1 MAKTAADWSA
11 PPKLPAT
18 HYVDSRIYTDPQI
31 FTEEL
36 EAWELPNLQ
45 LAAAVPI

>member
-1 MAKTAADWSA
+1 LEGD
-11 PPKLPAT
+11 
-18 HYVDSRIYTDPQI
+18 